1 LPESIGRNLEL
12 NGLRSA
18 KGLIIPDGVV
28 KEALSLSNLR
38 STKGLNLPKGVKH
51 VYIGKYISNEELFK
65 LRRQYPDIN
74 IQREKDLSESY
85 KPF

>member
-1 LPESIGRNLEL
+1 MEIFQLSGLKNAKDLILPESIGRNLEL

-51 VYIGKYISNEELFK
+51 VYIGKYISNEGCS
-65 LRRQYPDIN
+65 N
-74 IQREKDLSESY
+74 
-85 KPF
+85 